1 MSLEKILSK
10 VEIAKEEAGRL
21 KDEINVIAVS
31 KVQPLARIKKVLEQ
45 GHRVFGENRVQE
57 LTDKYISLP
66 KDIKWN
72 MIGNLQSNKV
82 KYIASFVDLIH
93 SLDSLKLA
101 KEINKQGEKNNR
113 VIDCLVQIKI
123 SKEETKHG
131 VSFDN
136 FDEFYKNVKS
146 LKFINIAGLM
156 GMASF
161 TDDKNLIKDEF
172 KSISSLYKKLK
183 LVDKNFKYLS
193 IGMSNDYNLAI
204 NEGGN
209 MIRIG
214 SRIFGER

>member
-1 MSLEKILSK
+1 MIKKRLESFYQELGKDISL
-10 VEIAKEEAGRL
+10 V
-21 KDEINVIAVS
+21 AVS
-31 KVQPLARIKKVLEQ
+31 KTKTIEDIMSAYNSGQRL
-45 GHRVFGENRVQE
+45 FGENRVQE
-57 LTDKYISLP
+57 LTNKYSNLP

-82 KYIASFVDLIH
+82 KYIASFVELIH

-101 KEINKQGEKNNR
+101 REINKQAEKNNR

-131 VSFDN
+131 VSFEN

-146 LKFINIAGLM
+146 LKFINITGLM

-183 LVDKNFKYLS
+183 LVDKNIKYLS

-214 SRIFGER
+214 SKIFGER

>member
-1 MSLEKILSK
+1 MIKKRLESFYQELGEDISL
-10 VEIAKEEAGRL
+10 V
-21 KDEINVIAVS
+21 AVS
-31 KVQPLARIKKVLEQ
+31 KTKTIEDIMSAYNSGQRL
-45 GHRVFGENRVQE
+45 FGENRVQE
-57 LTDKYISLP
+57 LTDKYSNLP

-101 KEINKQGEKNNR
+101 KEINKQAEKNNR

-131 VSFDN
+131 ISFDN

-172 KSISSLYKKLK
+172 KLISILYKKLK

-214 SRIFGER
+214 SKIFGER

>member
-1 MSLEKILSK
+1 MIKKRLESFYQELGKDISL
-10 VEIAKEEAGRL
+10 V
-21 KDEINVIAVS
+21 AVS
-31 KVQPLARIKKVLEQ
+31 KTKTIEDIMSAYNSGQRL
-45 GHRVFGENRVQE
+45 FGENRVQE
-57 LTDKYISLP
+57 LTNKYSNLP

-101 KEINKQGEKNNR
+101 REINKQAEKNNR

-131 VSFDN
+131 VSFEN

-146 LKFINIAGLM
+146 LKFINITGLM

-161 TDDKNLIKDEF
+161 TDDKYLIKDEF

>member
-1 MSLEKILSK
+1 MIKKRLESFYQELGKDISL
-10 VEIAKEEAGRL
+10 V
-21 KDEINVIAVS
+21 AVS
-31 KVQPLARIKKVLEQ
+31 KTKTIEDIMSAYNSGQRL
-45 GHRVFGENRVQE
+45 FGENRVQE
-57 LTDKYISLP
+57 LTDKYNNLP

-101 KEINKQGEKNNR
+101 REINKQAEKNNR

-131 VSFDN
+131 VSFEN

-146 LKFINIAGLM
+146 LKFINITGLM

-214 SRIFGER
+214 SKIFGER

>member
-1 MSLEKILSK
+1 MIKKRLESFYQELGEDISL
-10 VEIAKEEAGRL
+10 V
-21 KDEINVIAVS
+21 AVS
-31 KVQPLARIKKVLEQ
+31 KTKTIEDIMSAYNSGQRL
-45 GHRVFGENRVQE
+45 FGENRVQE
-57 LTDKYISLP
+57 LTDKYSNLP

-136 FDEFYKNVKS
+136 FDEFYRNVKS

-156 GMASF
+156 GMGSF

-193 IGMSNDYNLAI
+193 IGMSNDYNLAV

>member
-1 MSLEKILSK
+1 MIKKRLESFYQELGKDISL
-10 VEIAKEEAGRL
+10 V
-21 KDEINVIAVS
+21 AVS
-31 KVQPLARIKKVLEQ
+31 KTKTIEDIMSAYNSGQRL
-45 GHRVFGENRVQE
+45 FGENRVQE
-57 LTDKYISLP
+57 LTDKYSNLP

-101 KEINKQGEKNNR
+101 REINKQAEKNNR

-131 VSFDN
+131 VSFEN

-146 LKFINIAGLM
+146 LKFINITGLM

-161 TDDKNLIKDEF
+161 TYDKNLIKDEF

-183 LVDKNFKYLS
+183 LVDKNIKYLS

-214 SRIFGER
+214 SKIFGER

>member
-1 MSLEKILSK
+1 MIKKRLESFYQELGKDISL
-10 VEIAKEEAGRL
+10 V
-21 KDEINVIAVS
+21 AVS
-31 KVQPLARIKKVLEQ
+31 KTKTIEDIMSAYNSGQRL
-45 GHRVFGENRVQE
+45 FGENRVQE
-57 LTDKYISLP
+57 LTNKYSNLP

-101 KEINKQGEKNNR
+101 REINKQAEKNNR

-131 VSFDN
+131 VSFEN

-146 LKFINIAGLM
+146 LKFINITGLM
-156 GMASF
+156 AMASF

-183 LVDKNFKYLS
+183 LVDKNIKYLS

-214 SRIFGER
+214 SKIFGER

>member
-1 MSLEKILSK
+1 MIKKRLESFYQELGKDISL
-10 VEIAKEEAGRL
+10 V
-21 KDEINVIAVS
+21 AVS
-31 KVQPLARIKKVLEQ
+31 KTKTIEDIMSAYNS
-45 GHRVFGENRVQE
+45 GHRLFGENRVQE
-57 LTDKYISLP
+57 LTNKYSNLP

-101 KEINKQGEKNNR
+101 REINKQAEKNNR

-146 LKFINIAGLM
+146 LKSINIAGLM

-183 LVDKNFKYLS
+183 LVDKNIKYLS

-214 SRIFGER
+214 SKIFGER

>member
-1 MSLEKILSK
+1 MIKERLESFYQELGEDISL
-10 VEIAKEEAGRL
+10 V
-21 KDEINVIAVS
+21 AVS
-31 KVQPLARIKKVLEQ
+31 KTKTIEDIMSAYNSGQRL
-45 GHRVFGENRVQE
+45 FGENRVQE
-57 LTDKYISLP
+57 LTDKYSNLP

-193 IGMSNDYNLAI
+193 IGMSNDYNLAV
-204 NEGGN
+204 NEGSN

>member
-1 MSLEKILSK
+1 MIKKRLESFYQELGKDISL
-10 VEIAKEEAGRL
+10 V
-21 KDEINVIAVS
+21 AVS
-31 KVQPLARIKKVLEQ
+31 KTKTIEDIMSAYNSGQRL
-45 GHRVFGENRVQE
+45 FGENRVQE
-57 LTDKYISLP
+57 LTNKYSNLP

-101 KEINKQGEKNNR
+101 IEINKQAEKNNR

-131 VSFDN
+131 VSFEN

-146 LKFINIAGLM
+146 LKFINITGLM

-172 KSISSLYKKLK
+172 KSISSLYNKLK
-183 LVDKNFKYLS
+183 LVDKNIKYLS

-214 SRIFGER
+214 SKIFGER

>member
-1 MSLEKILSK
+1 MIKKRLESFYQELGKDISL
-10 VEIAKEEAGRL
+10 V
-21 KDEINVIAVS
+21 AVS
-31 KVQPLARIKKVLEQ
+31 KTKTIEDIMSAYNSGQRL
-45 GHRVFGENRVQE
+45 FGENRVQE
-57 LTDKYISLP
+57 LTNKYSNLP

-101 KEINKQGEKNNR
+101 REINKQAEKNNR

-146 LKFINIAGLM
+146 LKSINIAGLM

-183 LVDKNFKYLS
+183 LVDKNIKYLS

>member
-1 MSLEKILSK
+1 MIKKRLESFYQELGEDISL
-10 VEIAKEEAGRL
+10 V
-21 KDEINVIAVS
+21 AVS
-31 KVQPLARIKKVLEQ
+31 KTKTIEDIMSAYNSGQRL
-45 GHRVFGENRVQE
+45 FGENRVQE
-57 LTDKYISLP
+57 LTDKYSDLP

>member
-1 MSLEKILSK
+1 MIKKRLESFYQELGKDISL
-10 VEIAKEEAGRL
+10 V
-21 KDEINVIAVS
+21 AVS
-31 KVQPLARIKKVLEQ
+31 KTKTIEDIMSAYNSGQRL
-45 GHRVFGENRVQE
+45 FGENRVQE
-57 LTDKYISLP
+57 LTNKYSNLP

-101 KEINKQGEKNNR
+101 REINKQAEKNNR

-136 FDEFYKNVKS
+136 FDELYKNVKS

-183 LVDKNFKYLS
+183 LVDKNIKYLS
-193 IGMSNDYNLAI
+193 IGMSNDYKLAI

-214 SRIFGER
+214 SKIFGER

>member
-1 MSLEKILSK
+1 MIKKRLESFYQELGKDISL
-10 VEIAKEEAGRL
+10 V
-21 KDEINVIAVS
+21 AVS
-31 KVQPLARIKKVLEQ
+31 KTKTIEDIMSAYNS
-45 GHRVFGENRVQE
+45 GHRLFGENRVQE
-57 LTDKYISLP
+57 LTNKYSNLP

-101 KEINKQGEKNNR
+101 REINKQAEKNNR

-146 LKFINIAGLM
+146 LKFINITGLM

-183 LVDKNFKYLS
+183 LVDKNIKYLS

-214 SRIFGER
+214 SKIFGER

>member
-1 MSLEKILSK
+1 MIKKRLESFYQELGEDISL
-10 VEIAKEEAGRL
+10 V
-21 KDEINVIAVS
+21 AVS
-31 KVQPLARIKKVLEQ
+31 KTKTIEDIMSAYNSGQRL
-45 GHRVFGENRVQE
+45 FGENRVQE
-57 LTDKYISLP
+57 LTDKYSNLP

-131 VSFDN
+131 ISFDN

-193 IGMSNDYNLAI
+193 IGMSNDYNLAV
-204 NEGGN
+204 NEGSN

>member
-1 MSLEKILSK
+1 MIKKRLESFYQELGKDISL
-10 VEIAKEEAGRL
+10 V
-21 KDEINVIAVS
+21 AVS
-31 KVQPLARIKKVLEQ
+31 KTKTIEDIMSAYNSGQRL
-45 GHRVFGENRVQE
+45 FGENRVQE
-57 LTDKYISLP
+57 LTNKYSNLP

-183 LVDKNFKYLS
+183 LVDKNIKYLS

>member
-1 MSLEKILSK
+1 MIKERLESFYQELGEDISL
-10 VEIAKEEAGRL
+10 V
-21 KDEINVIAVS
+21 AVS
-31 KVQPLARIKKVLEQ
+31 KTKTIEDIMSAYNSGQRL
-45 GHRVFGENRVQE
+45 FGENRVQE
-57 LTDKYISLP
+57 LTDKYSNLP

-136 FDEFYKNVKS
+136 FDEFYKNIKS

>member
-1 MSLEKILSK
+1 MIKKRLESFYQELGEDISL
-10 VEIAKEEAGRL
+10 V
-21 KDEINVIAVS
+21 AVS
-31 KVQPLARIKKVLEQ
+31 KTKTIEDIMSAYNSGQRL
-45 GHRVFGENRVQE
+45 FGENRVQE
-57 LTDKYISLP
+57 LTNKYSNLP

-101 KEINKQGEKNNR
+101 KEINKQAEKNNR

-136 FDEFYKNVKS
+136 FDEFYKNVNS
-146 LKFINIAGLM
+146 LKFINITGLM

-214 SRIFGER
+214 SKIFGER

>member
-1 MSLEKILSK
+1 MIKKRLESFYQELGKDISL
-10 VEIAKEEAGRL
+10 V
-21 KDEINVIAVS
+21 AVS
-31 KVQPLARIKKVLEQ
+31 KTKTIEDIMSAYNSGQRL
-45 GHRVFGENRVQE
+45 FGENRVQE
-57 LTDKYISLP
+57 LTNKYSNLP

-101 KEINKQGEKNNR
+101 REINKQAEKNNR

-131 VSFDN
+131 VSFEN
-136 FDEFYKNVKS
+136 FDEIYKNVKS
-146 LKFINIAGLM
+146 LKSINIAGLM

-183 LVDKNFKYLS
+183 LVDKNIKYLS

-214 SRIFGER
+214 SKIFGER

>member
-1 MSLEKILSK
+1 MIKKRLESFYQELGEDISL
-10 VEIAKEEAGRL
+10 V
-21 KDEINVIAVS
+21 AVS
-31 KVQPLARIKKVLEQ
+31 KTKTIEDIMSAYNSGQRL
-45 GHRVFGENRVQE
+45 FGENRVQE
-57 LTDKYISLP
+57 LTDKYSNLP

-101 KEINKQGEKNNR
+101 KEIKKQGEKNNR

-131 VSFDN
+131 ISFDN
-136 FDEFYKNVKS
+136 FDEFYKNIKS

-193 IGMSNDYNLAI
+193 IGMSNDYNLAV
-204 NEGGN
+204 NEGSN

>member
-1 MSLEKILSK
+1 MIKKRLESFYQELGKDISL
-10 VEIAKEEAGRL
+10 V
-21 KDEINVIAVS
+21 AVS
-31 KVQPLARIKKVLEQ
+31 KTKTIEDIMSAYNSGQRL
-45 GHRVFGENRVQE
+45 FGENRVQE
-57 LTDKYISLP
+57 LTNKYSNLP

-101 KEINKQGEKNNR
+101 REINKQAEKNNR

-131 VSFDN
+131 VSFEN

-146 LKFINIAGLM
+146 LKFINITGLM

-172 KSISSLYKKLK
+172 KSISSLHKKLK
-183 LVDKNFKYLS
+183 LVDKNIKYLS

-214 SRIFGER
+214 SKIFGER